1 MTANNT
7 TNNTANN
14 AATSPVD
21 WAEGEEFL
29 KKADARFIPFIE
41 KYGRCTLAP
50 LPPEK
55 YYISLIKAMLSRGLS
70 QEAARVSIAAI
81 TGKYGEA
88 PRPEDLITNRF
99 RGLHISGLTSGNA
112 GLRILTEKILEGEV
126 PIESFPEMEDEA
138 IISCLRKVKGLERW
152 TAEMF
157 LVFVMARP
165 DVFPAKDLPLQKGL
179 QEFYG
184 LAAAPKNAS
193 VASPLTVCWMPWRT
207 LAAWY
212 LWQDC
217 DERQAAKEKAR
228 AEKRELRKRERAQ
241 AETAPPKRKKHRRAQ
256 NAPAPSR
263 PKIRVWRA
271 KE

>member
-1 MTANNT
+1 MQ
-7 TNNTANN
+7 
-14 AATSPVD
+14 PD

-81 TGKYGEA
+81 MGKYGEA
-88 PRPEDLITNRF
+88 PRPEELITNRF
-99 RGLHISGLTSGNA
+99 KGLHISGLESNNA
-112 GLRILTEKILEGEV
+112 SLRILTEKILEGEV
-126 PIESFPEMEDEA
+126 PIDNFPEMDDEA
-138 IISCLRKVKGLERW
+138 IASFLRKVKGLERW

-193 VASPLTVCWMPWRT
+193 VASPLTVYWRPWRT

-212 LWQDC
+212 LWQTC

-228 AEKRELRKRERAQ
+228 ADKRELRKRERAD
-241 AETAPPKRKKHRRAQ
+241 AE
-256 NAPAPSR
+256 PAPGKKKKRRQPQSAPTPFR
-263 PKIRVWRA
+263 PKTLVWRA